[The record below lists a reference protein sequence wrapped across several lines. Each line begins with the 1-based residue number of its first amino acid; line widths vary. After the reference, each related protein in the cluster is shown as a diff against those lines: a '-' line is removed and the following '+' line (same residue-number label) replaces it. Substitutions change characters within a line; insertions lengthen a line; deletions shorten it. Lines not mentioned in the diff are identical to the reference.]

1 MSEYLAP
8 GVFVEEVSFRAK
20 SIEGV
25 GTSVCGMVGP
35 TRFGPVRGTPEV
47 LTSYGEFEK
56 IFGDPKSL
64 TFTKDSG
71 SETHPNYTALAA
83 RAFFENGG
91 KQLYLTRIIS
101 GGNDTDEYGAG
112 GSAKVAAS
120 TAGGKIQFQARYP
133 GSGGNLDLLVVWQ
146 DQENLI
152 RSRSFNKFS
161 DIPLNA
167 EGLLTVTILPKQNQQ
182 DENPGLEN
190 VFVGTVTH
198 NDGKFPLKRF
208 QALVKRTASGFDFLA
223 DTKVKVVNV
232 NDTSENINASSFG
245 TGIVAAALNSL
256 PFEFKQTYVI
266 TPVTGNLTADTN
278 SELVLNTATDIS
290 AFFPNGIGNLT
301 RFRGNVD
308 ATGSAF
314 TTVIQDVSVLNNGN
328 IIVNEKTINLPMGLS
343 LPGGLVDPVT
353 IQVTELPTAGAVT
366 LANGTALTDGQNL
379 TAAELAGLQYDA
391 PASVTTNTATSFG
404 YTITHNDPAVEIPV
418 TINITVTPMTEKIP
432 LAVFSAFPGVVKSFK
447 LQRNFSLQVVRR
459 KTTALDALGI
469 PAAGEPVFI
478 TPVLSLDKNQP
489 NFIGKILARD
499 LEKTLDKLTIPVV
512 CSIADGTQSELMDDL
527 NKLFVAEIG
536 TGDNIKKI
544 LNPDTQF
551 YDPKHVILLAGGTD
565 GDFPAAID
573 YAGEIDDK
581 GATGFAA
588 LESVEDV
595 SIVATPSAVIDKNRH
610 QSIAVELEKHCVKMR
625 YRFGLI
631 DTRLDMSLSEVQ
643 NFRNNFDNSRL
654 ALYAPWVVTSD
665 PTGEK
670 ETIDLPAS
678 GFIAGIYARTDVER
692 GVHKAPANTPVFG
705 ALRFTQNINKFQQ
718 ELLNPRG
725 INCLRS
731 FSGRGHQVWGGRT
744 LSSDPEWKYVNV
756 RRYFLYLER
765 SIEKGT
771 QWAVFEP
778 NGERLWANVVTTI
791 ESFLF
796 NEWKNGR
803 LLGSK
808 PAAAYFVRC
817 DRTTMSQNDLDNGR
831 LVCEVGVAPLTPAE
845 FVIFRIGQKTA
856 DA

>member
-8 GVFVEEVSFRAK
+8 GVFVEEVSFRSK

-35 TRFGPVRGTPEV
+35 TRFGPIRGTPEV

-56 IFGDPKSL
+56 IFGDPQSL
-64 TFTKDSG
+64 TFG
-71 SETHPNYTALAA
+71 SASRLNYTALAA

-91 KQLYLTRIIS
+91 KQLYMTRIIS
-101 GGNDTDEYGAG
+101 GGNDTDEYGSG
-112 GSAKVAAS
+112 GSAAVAATNTS
-120 TAGGKIQFQARYP
+120 GKIDFLARYP
-133 GSGGNLDLLVVWQ
+133 GSGGNLDLSVIWQ
-146 DQENLI
+146 DQESLF
-152 RSRSFNKFS
+152 RSGSFNKLS
-161 DIPLNA
+161 DISNNA
-167 EGLLTVTILPKQNQQ
+167 EGLLTIANMPKTFTGVVSHE
-182 DENPGLEN
+182 DA
-190 VFVGTVTH
+190 
-198 NDGKFPLKRF
+198 KFPLKKI
-208 QALVKRTASGFDFLA
+208 QVLAKKTADGFVFLA
-223 DTKVKVVNV
+223 ATKASVVNA
-232 NDTSENINASSFG
+232 NDTVENKVNVSAFG
-245 TGIVAAALNSL
+245 TGIAAATFAAL
-256 PFEFKQTYVI
+256 PFEFKQSSVI
-266 TPVTGNLTADTN
+266 KPVTGSLADNT
-278 SELVLNTATDIS
+278 SAELVLNTDLDLTSHLITETDS
-290 AFFPNGIGNLT
+290 LT
-301 RFRGNVD
+301 RFRGTLN
-308 ATGSAF
+308 AAGSEF
-314 TTVIQDVSVLNNGN
+314 TKINTTPVVKPSL
-328 IIVNEKTINLPMGLS
+328 IIVSKGVEDLAIARSIPVRPVGNVTVSDLPAVGKITLN
-343 LPGGLVDPVT
+343 GADVT
-353 IQVTELPTAGAVT
+353 DVQV
-366 LANGTALTDGQNL
+366 LTPDDL
-379 TAAELAGLQYDA
+379 YDLKYDA
-391 PASVTTNTATSFG
+391 PAVINARAKDKFVYALGDNTW
-404 YTITHNDPAVEIPV
+404 E
-418 TINITVTPMTEKIP
+418 INITLLPETEVIP
-432 LAVFSAFPGVVKSFK
+432 LAVFSAFPGAVKSVK
-447 LQRNFSLQVVRR
+447 LQRNFSLQAIRR
-459 KTTALDALGI
+459 KKTKTDTEGT
-469 PAAGEPVFI
+469 PGVGEPVFI
-478 TPVLSLDKNQP
+478 TQVLSLDKNQP
-489 NFIGKILARD
+489 NFIGKVLDRNI
-499 LEKTLDKLTIPVV
+499 EKTLDRLTIPIV
-512 CSIADGTQSELMDDL
+512 CIVDDATPSQLLDDL
-527 NKLFVAEIG
+527 YKLFIDEVGHGE
-536 TGDNIKKI
+536 TLKKI
-544 LNPDTQF
+544 LNPDTRLD
-551 YDPKHVILLAGGTD
+551 DPRHVILLAGGTD

-581 GATGFAA
+581 GATGFSA

-595 SIVATPSAVIDKNRH
+595 SIVATPAAVIDASRH
-610 QSIAVELEKHCVKMR
+610 QAIAVEMEKHCVKMR

-631 DTRLDMSLSEVQ
+631 DTREDMSLSEIQ

-670 ETIDLPAS
+670 ETINLPAS
-678 GFIAGIYARTDVER
+678 GFMAGIYARTDVER

-808 PAAAYFVRC
+808 TSAAYFVRC